1 MKTQQHGSTDDGDCE
16 KAMHTGDEDAVKSPT
31 TADVESA
38 RNAALVALSPTEKR
52 KVIRRVDL
60 RVTCVLG
67 LIYCISQMD
76 RNNLGFAA
84 IAGMNADLGMDGTKY
99 SIVILVMFIT
109 YVAFQPVATVL
120 MRIIGPRYFLSAITV
135 SWGAVVIGFG
145 FSTKWWEL
153 IPLRLV
159 LGALEAGVFPGS
171 VYLLSCW
178 YPRYDLQK
186 RTALFYLIGT
196 IASAFT
202 GILAYGLS
210 QMEGLGSGAGLGT
223 HFGPTE
229 ANPNAPAGIMSM
241 SGIAGWRW
249 IFIMLGV
256 ITVVCGL
263 ISLFFIVDFPENAS
277 KKSFGMTFLNEKEVA
292 FFVARIEEDRL
303 DVVAEEFNLRAY
315 LKNAADLKLWAFASL
330 FGLTTT
336 TNYAVAY
343 FLPIILR
350 NSMGFSIA
358 QAQCLTAPP
367 FVAAGITMITL
378 GWISDKYRI
387 RGPIVLLNATVSII
401 GLCILGFAKGTAVRY
416 FSVFLIASTGNSNTP
431 GIVTWQ
437 SNNVRGQW
445 KRAFG
450 SAAVV
455 AFGGLGGIIGGTVF
469 RTEDAPL
476 YRPGIYACL
485 IANFLIVAISL
496 ILMLTLH
503 RANKRADA
511 GQKVIQ
517 GLVGFRYAV

>member
-1 MKTQQHGSTDDGDCE
+1 MFFHATSNMQTRQHGSTDDGDCE
-16 KAMHTGDEDAVKSPT
+16 KATHMGDEDAIKSPT
-31 TADVESA
+31 RTDLESA
-38 RNAALVALSPTEKR
+38 RDAALMALSPTEKR

-84 IAGMNADLGMDGTKY
+84 IAGMNADLGMDGPKY

-120 MRIIGPRYFLSAITV
+120 MRIIGPRYFLSAITA
-135 SWGAVVIGFG
+135 SWGAVTIGFG

-210 QMEGLGSGAGLGT
+210 QMGGLGSGADLGT

-229 ANPNAPAGIMSM
+229 ANPSAPTGTM

-256 ITVVCGL
+256 ITIVCGL
-263 ISLFFIVDFPENAS
+263 VSLFFIVDFPENAS
-277 KKSFGMTFLNEKEVA
+277 KKSFGMTFLNKKEVA

-303 DVVAEEFNLRAY
+303 DVVAEDFNLRAY

-367 FVAAGITMITL
+367 FIAAGITMIAL

-387 RGPIVLLNATVSII
+387 RGPIVILNATVSII
-401 GLCILGFAKGTAVRY
+401 GMLKLH
-416 FSVFLIASTGNSNTP
+416 LH
-431 GIVTWQ
+431 
-437 SNNVRGQW
+437 
-445 KRAFG
+445 
-450 SAAVV
+450 
-455 AFGGLGGIIGGTVF
+455 
-469 RTEDAPL
+469 
-476 YRPGIYACL
+476 YR
-485 IANFLIVAISL
+485 S
-496 ILMLTLH
+496 H
-503 RANKRADA
+503 S
-511 GQKVIQ
+511 
-517 GLVGFRYAV
+517 